1 MIVRMRFGGHGLG
14 YLRPSMKLSTH
25 SMTLR
30 RAARSLFGWK
40 ALRPN
45 QLAAMRAVMKRRDAL
60 VVLPTGAGKSA
71 IYQIPASLIPG
82 PTVVISPLLALQQ
95 DQIASLNERQRPE
108 LRAVRISSNES
119 PTQQA
124 EAITEIREGRAE
136 FLFIT
141 PEQLSNPDRMAEVAA
156 LKPALVAIDEAHCIS
171 AWGHDFRPDYL
182 ALGHLIDGIGRPPV
196 VALTATASPPVR
208 DDIVARLRLRDPE
221 VVVSGLD
228 RPNLFVEVAHCPTED
243 YRWRRLIALLSDD
256 ERPGIIYVPTRR
268 AAEELATRLTDAGYP
283 TQFYHG
289 GMAAGARHELH
300 EAFLAD
306 EVPIMV
312 ATSAFGM
319 GIDKPNIAWVVHMA
333 LPDSPDSYFQEI
345 GRAGRD
351 GQPARVLLLWQAEDV
366 GLQRFFSGGL
376 PDVDEL
382 RDLAALLRRKP
393 ATKTEL
399 RETTGL
405 GPRKLGQYLSL
416 LEQVGAAEPRARQR
430 IGAPRYSPTP
440 TDAAAAALAEAERQ
454 QTVTRSRTD
463 MMRAFAETR
472 ACRGQT
478 LLAYFGE
485 QMTQVCGHCD
495 NCHNGTSVA
504 DQGAVGPFPVH
515 SQVRHPEWGSGMVLS
530 YEEDKMMVLFEEV
543 GYKTLSVRVVSE
555 QGLLTLD

>member
-1 MIVRMRFGGHGLG
+1 
-14 YLRPSMKLSTH
+14 MKLSTH

-124 EAITEIREGRAE
+124 QAITEIREGRAE

-182 ALGHLIDGIGRPPV
+182 ALGHLIEGIGRPPV

-208 DDIVARLRLRDPE
+208 DDIIARLRLREPE

-228 RPNLFVEVAHCPTED
+228 RPNLFLEVAHCPTED
-243 YRWRRLIALLSDD
+243 YRWRRLMALLRD
-256 ERPGIIYVPTRR
+256 EGRPGIIYVPTRR
-268 AAEELATRLTDAGYP
+268 AAEELATRLTDAGFP
-283 TQFYHG
+283 AQFYHG
-289 GMAAGARHELH
+289 GMSAGARAELH

-306 EVPIMV
+306 QVPIMV

-376 PDVDEL
+376 PNHDEL
-382 RDLAALLRRKP
+382 RELAALLRRKP

-416 LEQVGAAEPRARQR
+416 LEQVGAAEPRAKQL

-440 TDAAAAALAEAERQ
+440 TDAAAAALGEAERQ

-463 MMRAFAETR
+463 MMRAFAETS

-485 QMTQVCGHCD
+485 QMTEVCAHCD
-495 NCHNGTSVA
+495 NCHAGTSVT

-515 SQVRHPEWGSGMVLS
+515 SQVRHPEWGHGMVLS
-530 YEEDKMMVLFEEV
+530 YEDDKMTVLFDEV

>member
-1 MIVRMRFGGHGLG
+1 
-14 YLRPSMKLSTH
+14 MKLSTH
-25 SMTLR
+25 STTLR
-30 RAARSLFGWK
+30 RAARSLFGWT
-40 ALRPN
+40 ALRPH

-95 DQIASLNERQRPE
+95 DQIAALDERQRPE
-108 LRAVRISSNES
+108 LRAVRISSAES
-119 PTQQA
+119 PAQQA
-124 EAITEIREGRAE
+124 EAIAEIRDGRAE

-141 PEQLSNPDRMAEVAA
+141 PEQLANPDRTAEVKS

-182 ALGHLIDGIGRPPV
+182 ALGHLVEGIGRPPV

-208 DDIVARLRLRDPE
+208 DDIVARLRLREPE

-228 RPNLFVEVAHCPTED
+228 RPNLFLEVAHCPTED
-243 YRWRRLIALLSDD
+243 YRWRRLLALLRDD
-256 ERPGIIYVPTRR
+256 TRPGIIYVPIRR
-268 AAEELATRLTDAGYP
+268 SAQELAARLTDAGFPAQY
-283 TQFYHG
+283 YHG
-289 GMAAGARHELH
+289 GMAAGARAELH

-306 EVPIMV
+306 QVPIMV

-319 GIDKPNIAWVVHMA
+319 GIDKPNIAWVVHVA

-351 GQPARVLLLWQAEDV
+351 GAPARVLLLWQAEDV

-376 PDVDEL
+376 PDETEL
-382 RDLAALLRRKP
+382 RDLSALLRKQAR
-393 ATKTEL
+393 TRREL
-399 RETTGL
+399 REVTGL
-405 GPRKLGQYLSL
+405 GPRKLGQYLAL
-416 LEQVGAAEPRARQR
+416 LEQVGAAETRTRQR
-430 IGAPRYSPTP
+430 VGAPRYSPTP
-440 TDAAAAALAEAERQ
+440 VDAAAAALAEAERRQ
-454 QTVTRSRTD
+454 SVTRSRTD
-463 MMRAFAETR
+463 MMRAFAETT

-485 QMTQVCGHCD
+485 QMTEVCGHCD
-495 NCHNGTSVA
+495 NCHAGTSTA
-504 DQGAVGPFPVH
+504 DDGAVGPFPVH
-515 SQVRHPEWGSGMVLS
+515 SQVRHPEWGPGLVLS
-530 YEEDKMMVLFEEV
+530 YEEDRMTVLFDEV
-543 GYKTLSVRVVSE
+543 GYKTLSVSVVSE

>member
-1 MIVRMRFGGHGLG
+1 
-14 YLRPSMKLSTH
+14 MKLSTH

-30 RAARSLFGWK
+30 RAAKSLFGWT
-40 ALRPN
+40 ALRPH

-95 DQIASLNERQRPE
+95 DQIAALNERQRPE
-108 LRAVRISSNES
+108 LRAVRISSDES
-119 PTQQA
+119 SAQQA
-124 EAITEIREGRAE
+124 EAVEEIRAGRAE

-141 PEQLSNPDRMAEVAA
+141 PEQLANPDRMAEVRS

-182 ALGHLIDGIGRPPV
+182 ALGHLIEGIGRPPV

-208 DDIVARLRLRDPE
+208 DDIVARLRLREPE
-221 VVVSGLD
+221 IVVSGLD
-228 RPNLFVEVAHCPTED
+228 RPNLFLEVAHCPTED
-243 YRWRRLIALLSDD
+243 YRWRRLITLLQDD

-268 AAEELATRLTDAGYP
+268 AAEELAARLTEAGFPSKY
-283 TQFYHG
+283 YHG
-289 GMAAGARHELH
+289 GMASGARAELH

-306 EVPIMV
+306 QVPIMV

-351 GQPARVLLLWQAEDV
+351 GEPARVLLLWQAEDV
-366 GLQRFFSGGL
+366 GLQRYFTGGL
-376 PDVDEL
+376 PDENEL
-382 RDLAALLRRKP
+382 RDLSALLRRR
-393 ATKTEL
+393 ASTKKEL
-399 RETTGL
+399 RELTGL
-405 GPRKLGQYLSL
+405 GARKLGQYLAL
-416 LEQVGAAEPRARQR
+416 LEQVGAAEPRGRQR
-430 IGAPRYSPTP
+430 LGAPRYSPTP
-440 TDAAAAALAEAERQ
+440 VEAAAAALAEAERQ

-463 MMRAFAETR
+463 MMRAFAETT

-485 QMTQVCGHCD
+485 QMTEVCGHCD
-495 NCHNGTSVA
+495 NCHAGTSTA
-504 DQGAVGPFPVH
+504 GNGAVGPFPVH
-515 SQVRHPEWGSGMVLS
+515 SQVRHPEWGAGLVLS
-530 YEEDKMMVLFEEV
+530 YEEDRMTVLFDEV
-543 GYKTLSVRVVSE
+543 GYKTLSVSVVSE

>member
-1 MIVRMRFGGHGLG
+1 
-14 YLRPSMKLSTH
+14 MKLSTN

-30 RAARSLFGWK
+30 RAARSLFGWT
-40 ALRPN
+40 ALRPH

-95 DQIASLNERQRPE
+95 DQIAALNERQRPE
-108 LRAVRISSNES
+108 LRAVRISSAES
-119 PTQQA
+119 PAQQA
-124 EAITEIREGRAE
+124 EAITEIRDGRAE

-141 PEQLSNPDRMAEVAA
+141 PEQLGNPDRMAEVRS
-156 LKPALVAIDEAHCIS
+156 LKPALVAVDEAHCIS

-182 ALGHLIDGIGRPPV
+182 ALGHLVDGLGRPPV

-208 DDIVARLRLRDPE
+208 DDIIARLRLRDPE
-221 VVVSGLD
+221 VVISGLD
-228 RPNLFVEVAHCPTED
+228 RPNLFIEVAHCPTDD
-243 YRWRRLIALLSDD
+243 YRWRRLTTLLGDD
-256 ERPGIIYVPTRR
+256 GRPGIIYVPTRR
-268 AAEELATRLTDAGYP
+268 TAEELATRLTDAGFP
-283 TQFYHG
+283 ARHYHG
-289 GMAAGARHELH
+289 GMPTGARQDLH

-306 EVPIMV
+306 QVPIMV

-351 GQPARVLLLWQAEDV
+351 GEPARVLLLWRAEDV
-366 GLQRFFSGGL
+366 SLQRYFSGGL
-376 PDVDEL
+376 PDPTEL
-382 RDLAALLRRKP
+382 RDLAALLRKQPRTRK
-393 ATKTEL
+393 EL
-399 RETTGL
+399 RELTGL
-405 GPRKLGQYLSL
+405 GARKLGQYLAL
-416 LEQVGAAEPRARQR
+416 LEQVGAAQPRARQK

-440 TDAAAAALAEAERQ
+440 VDAARAAVAEAERR

-463 MMRAFAETR
+463 MMRAFAETT

-485 QMTQVCGHCD
+485 QMSAVCGHCD
-495 NCHNGTSVA
+495 NCHEGTSRA
-504 DQGAVGPFPVH
+504 DDGAVGPFPVH
-515 SQVRHPEWGSGMVLS
+515 SQVRHPEWGTGLVLN
-530 YEEDKMMVLFEEV
+530 YVDDRMTVLFDEV
-543 GYKTLSVRVVSE
+543 GYKTLSVPVVSE

>member
-1 MIVRMRFGGHGLG
+1 
-14 YLRPSMKLSTH
+14 MKLSTH

-108 LRAVRISSNES
+108 LRAVRISSNET

-124 EAITEIREGRAE
+124 EAITEVREGRAE

-141 PEQLSNPDRMAEVAA
+141 PEQLSNPERMAEVAS

-182 ALGHLIDGIGRPPV
+182 ALGHLIEGIGRPPV

-208 DDIVARLRLRDPE
+208 DDIIARLRLRDPD

-228 RPNLFVEVAHCPTED
+228 RPNLFLEVAHCPDED
-243 YRWRRLIALLSDD
+243 YRWRRLMTLLSD
-256 ERPGIIYVPTRR
+256 EGRPGIIYVPTRR
-268 AAEELATRLTDAGYP
+268 AAEELATRLTDAGFP
-283 TQFYHG
+283 AQFYHG
-289 GMAAGARHELH
+289 GMAVGARAELH

-306 EVPIMV
+306 QVPIMV

-351 GQPARVLLLWQAEDV
+351 GQPSRVLLLWRAEDV

-376 PDVDEL
+376 PDENEL
-382 RDLAALLRRKP
+382 RDLAALLRKKA

-430 IGAPRYSPTP
+430 VGAPRYSPNP

-472 ACRGQT
+472 SCRGQT

-485 QMTQVCGHCD
+485 QMTEVCGHCD

-515 SQVRHPEWGSGMVLS
+515 SQVRHPEWGQGMVLS
-530 YEEDKMMVLFEEV
+530 YEDDKMTVLFEEV

>member
-1 MIVRMRFGGHGLG
+1 
-14 YLRPSMKLSTH
+14 MKLSTH

-95 DQIASLNERQRPE
+95 DQIAALNERQRPE

-119 PTQQA
+119 AAQQA
-124 EAITEIREGRAE
+124 EAITEVREGRAE

-141 PEQLSNPDRMAEVAA
+141 PEQLSNPDRMAEVAS

-182 ALGHLIDGIGRPPV
+182 ALGHLIEGLGRPPV

-208 DDIVARLRLRDPE
+208 DDIIARLRLRDPD
-221 VVVSGLD
+221 VVISGLD
-228 RPNLFVEVAHCPTED
+228 RPNLFLEVAHCPDED
-243 YRWRRLIALLSDD
+243 YRWRRLMTLLRD
-256 ERPGIIYVPTRR
+256 EGRPGIIYVPTRR
-268 AAEELATRLTDAGYP
+268 SSEELAARLTDAGFP
-283 TQFYHG
+283 ALSYHG
-289 GMAAGARHELH
+289 GMPVGARAELH

-306 EVPIMV
+306 QVPIMV

-351 GQPARVLLLWQAEDV
+351 GQPARVLLLWRAEDV
-366 GLQRFFSGGL
+366 SLQRFFSGGL

-382 RDLAALLRRKP
+382 RDLAALLRRKA

-399 RETTGL
+399 REATGL
-405 GPRKLGQYLSL
+405 GPRKLGQYLAL

-430 IGAPRYSPTP
+430 IGAPRYSPAP

-463 MMRAFAETR
+463 MMRAFAETN

-485 QMTQVCGHCD
+485 QMTDVCGHCD

-515 SQVRHPEWGSGMVLS
+515 SRVRHPEWGQGLVLS
-530 YEEDKMMVLFEEV
+530 YEDDKMTVLFDEV

>member
-1 MIVRMRFGGHGLG
+1 MNLT
-14 YLRPSMKLSTH
+14 TH
-25 SMTLR
+25 STNLR
-30 RAARSLFGWK
+30 RAAKNLFGWT

-95 DQIASLNERQRPE
+95 DQIAALNERQRPE
-108 LRAVRISSNES
+108 LRAVRISSDES
-119 PTQQA
+119 AAQQA
-124 EAITEIREGRAE
+124 AAIEEIRAGRAE

-141 PEQLSNPDRMAEVAA
+141 PEALSNPDRLAEVRSLA
-156 LKPALVAIDEAHCIS
+156 PALVAIDEAHCIS

-182 ALGHLIDGIGRPPV
+182 ALGHLIDGLGRPPV

-208 DDIVARLRLRDPE
+208 DDIVARLRLREPE

-228 RPNLFVEVAHCPTED
+228 RPNLFLEAALCPTED
-243 YRWRRLIALLSDD
+243 YRWRRLIALLRDD

-268 AAEELATRLTDAGYP
+268 SAEELAGRLTDAGFP
-283 TQFYHG
+283 AEFYHG
-289 GMAAGARHELH
+289 GMATGARHELH

-306 EVPIMV
+306 QVPIMV

-351 GQPARVLLLWQAEDV
+351 GSPARLLLLWRAEDI
-366 GLQRFFSGGL
+366 GLQRYFSGGL
-376 PDVDEL
+376 PDEKEL
-382 RDLAALLRRKP
+382 CELAAVLRSKARTRK
-393 ATKTEL
+393 EL
-399 RETTGL
+399 RELTGL
-405 GPRKLGQYLSL
+405 GPRKLGQYLAL

-430 IGAPRYSPTP
+430 VGAPRYAPE
-440 TDAAAAALAEAERQ
+440 AAEAARAALAEAERQ
-454 QTVTRSRTD
+454 QTLTRSRTD
-463 MMRAFAETR
+463 MMRAFAETTG
-472 ACRGQT
+472 CRGQA

-485 QMTQVCGHCD
+485 QMHEVCGHCD
-495 NCHNGTSVA
+495 NCHAGTSVA
-504 DQGAVGPFPVH
+504 GDGAVGPFPVH
-515 SQVRHPEWGSGMVLS
+515 SQVRHAEWGSGLVLS
-530 YEEDKMMVLFEEV
+530 YEEDRMTVLFDEV
-543 GYKTLSVRVVSE
+543 GYKTLSVPVVSE
-555 QGLLTLD
+555 QGLLALD

>member
-1 MIVRMRFGGHGLG
+1 
-14 YLRPSMKLSTH
+14 MKLSTH

-95 DQIASLNERQRPE
+95 DQIAALNERQRPE

-119 PTQQA
+119 ATQQA

-182 ALGHLIDGIGRPPV
+182 ALGHLIEGLGRPPV

-208 DDIVARLRLRDPE
+208 DDIIARLRLRDPD
-221 VVVSGLD
+221 VVISGLD
-228 RPNLFVEVAHCPTED
+228 RPNLFLEVAHCPDED
-243 YRWRRLIALLSDD
+243 YRWRRLMTLLRD
-256 ERPGIIYVPTRR
+256 EGRPGIIYVPTRR
-268 AAEELATRLTDAGYP
+268 SSEELAARLTDAGFP
-283 TQFYHG
+283 ALSYHG
-289 GMAAGARHELH
+289 GMPVGARAELH

-306 EVPIMV
+306 QVPIMV

-351 GQPARVLLLWQAEDV
+351 GQPARVLLLWRAEDV

-382 RDLAALLRRKP
+382 RDLAALLRRKA

-399 RETTGL
+399 REATGL
-405 GPRKLGQYLSL
+405 GPRKLGQYLAL

-440 TDAAAAALAEAERQ
+440 TDAATAALAEAERQ

-463 MMRAFAETR
+463 MMRAFAETN

-485 QMTQVCGHCD
+485 QMTDVCGHCD

-515 SQVRHPEWGSGMVLS
+515 SRVRHPEWGQGLVLS
-530 YEEDKMMVLFEEV
+530 YEDDKMTVLFDEV

>member
-1 MIVRMRFGGHGLG
+1 
-14 YLRPSMKLSTH
+14 MKLSTH
-25 SMTLR
+25 STTLR
-30 RAARSLFGWK
+30 RAAKSLFGWT
-40 ALRPN
+40 ALRPH

-95 DQIASLNERQRPE
+95 DQIAALNERQRPE
-108 LRAVRISSNES
+108 LRAVRISSAES
-119 PTQQA
+119 PAQQA
-124 EAITEIREGRAE
+124 EAIAEIRDGRAE

-141 PEQLSNPDRMAEVAA
+141 PEQLANPDRTAEVKS
-156 LKPALVAIDEAHCIS
+156 LRPALVAIDEAHCIS

-182 ALGHLIDGIGRPPV
+182 ALGHLVEGIGRPPV

-208 DDIVARLRLRDPE
+208 DDIVARLRLREPE

-228 RPNLFVEVAHCPTED
+228 RPNLFLEVAHCPTED
-243 YRWRRLIALLSDD
+243 YRWRRLLALLRDD
-256 ERPGIIYVPTRR
+256 TRPGIIYVPTRR
-268 AAEELATRLTDAGYP
+268 SAEELAARLTDAGFP
-283 TQFYHG
+283 AQHYHG
-289 GMAAGARHELH
+289 GMAAGARAELH

-306 EVPIMV
+306 QVPIMV

-351 GQPARVLLLWQAEDV
+351 GAPARVLLLWQAEDV

-376 PDVDEL
+376 PDETEL
-382 RDLAALLRRKP
+382 RDLSALLHKQAR
-393 ATKTEL
+393 TKKEL
-399 RETTGL
+399 REVTGL
-405 GPRKLGQYLSL
+405 GPRKLGQYLAL

-430 IGAPRYSPTP
+430 VGAPRYSPTP
-440 TDAAAAALAEAERQ
+440 VDAAAAALAEAERQ
-454 QTVTRSRTD
+454 QSVTRSRTD
-463 MMRAFAETR
+463 MMRAFAETT

-485 QMTQVCGHCD
+485 QMTRVCGHCD
-495 NCHNGTSVA
+495 NCHAGTSTA
-504 DQGAVGPFPVH
+504 DDGAVGPFPVH
-515 SQVRHPEWGSGMVLS
+515 SQVRHPEWGPGLVLS
-530 YEEDKMMVLFEEV
+530 YEEGRMTVLFDEV
-543 GYKTLSVRVVSE
+543 GYKTLSVSVVSE

>member
-1 MIVRMRFGGHGLG
+1 
-14 YLRPSMKLSTH
+14 MKLSTH

-30 RAARSLFGWK
+30 RAAKSLFGWT

-95 DQIASLNERQRPE
+95 DQIAALNERQRPE
-108 LRAVRISSNES
+108 LRAVRISSDET
-119 PTQQA
+119 PAQQA
-124 EAITEIREGRAE
+124 QAITEIREGRAE

-141 PEQLSNPDRMAEVAA
+141 PEALSNPDRMAEVKS

-182 ALGHLIDGIGRPPV
+182 ALGHLIEGIGRPPV

-208 DDIVARLRLRDPE
+208 DDIIARLRLHDPE

-228 RPNLFVEVAHCPTED
+228 RPNLFVEVAHCPTDD
-243 YRWRRLIALLSDD
+243 YRWRRLVALLRDD

-268 AAEELATRLTDAGYP
+268 AAEELAQRLTDAGFPSQY
-283 TQFYHG
+283 YHG
-289 GMAAGARHELH
+289 GMPTNARHELH

-306 EVPIMV
+306 QVPIMV

-351 GQPARVLLLWQAEDV
+351 GEPARVLLLWRAEDV
-366 GLQRFFSGGL
+366 GLQRYFSGGL
-376 PDVDEL
+376 PNEN
-382 RDLAALLRRKP
+382 
-393 ATKTEL
+393 EL
-399 RETTGL
+399 RELAAVVRKKAGTKKELREVTGL
-405 GPRKLGQYLSL
+405 GARKLGQYLSL
-416 LEQVGAAEPRARQR
+416 LEQVGAVEPRAKQN
-430 IGAPRYSPTP
+430 IGAPRYSPRP
-440 TDAAAAALAEAERQ
+440 AEAAAAALAEAERQ
-454 QTVTRSRTD
+454 QTVTRSRSD
-463 MMRAFAETR
+463 MMRAFAETTG
-472 ACRGQT
+472 CRGQA

-485 QMTQVCGHCD
+485 QMSEICGHCD
-495 NCHNGTSVA
+495 NCHAGTSVA
-504 DQGAVGPFPVH
+504 DAGAVGPFPVH
-515 SQVRHPEWGSGMVLS
+515 SQVRHPEWGPGLVLG
-530 YEEDKMMVLFEEV
+530 YEEDRMTVLFEEV
-543 GYKTLSVRVVSE
+543 GYKTLSVPVVSE

>member
-1 MIVRMRFGGHGLG
+1 MRLT
-14 YLRPSMKLSTH
+14 TH
-25 SMTLR
+25 STTLR
-30 RAARSLFGWK
+30 HAARSLFGWT

-95 DQIASLNERQRPE
+95 DQIAALNERQRPE
-108 LRAVRISSNES
+108 LRAVRISSDENAA
-119 PTQQA
+119 QRA
-124 EAITEIREGRAE
+124 AAIEEVRQGRAE

-141 PEQLSNPDRMAEVAA
+141 PEALNNPDRMAEVRA

-182 ALGHLIDGIGRPPV
+182 ALGHLIEGIGRPPV

-208 DDIVARLRLRDPE
+208 DDIVARLGLRDPE

-228 RPNLFVEVAHCPTED
+228 RPNLFLEVAHCPTDD
-243 YRWRRLIALLSDD
+243 YRWRRLVALLRDD
-256 ERPGIIYVPTRR
+256 ERPGISYVPTRR
-268 AAEELATRLTDAGYP
+268 AAEELAQRLTDAGFPARY
-283 TQFYHG
+283 YHG
-289 GMAAGARHELH
+289 GMPTNDRHELH

-306 EVPIMV
+306 QVPIMV

-351 GQPARVLLLWQAEDV
+351 GDPARVLLLWRAEDI
-366 GLQRFFSGGL
+366 GLQRYFTGGL
-376 PDVDEL
+376 PDEKEL
-382 RDLAALLRRKP
+382 CELAALLRKQARTRK
-393 ATKTEL
+393 EL
-399 RETTGL
+399 RELTGL

-416 LEQVGAAEPRARQR
+416 LEQIGAAEPRSRQR
-430 IGAPRYSPTP
+430 IGAPRYAPT
-440 TDAAAAALAEAERQ
+440 AAESGRAALAEAERQ
-454 QTVTRSRTD
+454 QAVTRSRTD
-463 MMRAFAETR
+463 MMRAFAETTG
-472 ACRGQT
+472 CRGQA

-485 QMTQVCGHCD
+485 QMHQVCGHCD
-495 NCHNGTSVA
+495 NCHSGTSVA
-504 DQGAVGPFPVH
+504 DDRAVGPFPVH
-515 SQVRHPEWGSGMVLS
+515 SQVRHPEWGAGLVLS
-530 YEEDKMMVLFEEV
+530 YEEDRMTVLFDEV

>member
-1 MIVRMRFGGHGLG
+1 
-14 YLRPSMKLSTH
+14 MKLSMH
-25 SMTLR
+25 STTLR

-95 DQIASLNERQRPE
+95 DQIAALNERQRPE
-108 LRAVRISSNES
+108 LRAVRISSDES
-119 PTQQA
+119 AAQQA
-124 EAITEIREGRAE
+124 EAITEIRQGRAE

-141 PEQLSNPDRMAEVAA
+141 PEALANPDRMAEVRS
-156 LKPALVAIDEAHCIS
+156 LEPALVAIDEAHCIS

-182 ALGHLIDGIGRPPV
+182 ALGHLIDGLGRPPV

-208 DDIVARLRLRDPE
+208 DDIIARLRLRDPE

-228 RPNLFVEVAHCPTED
+228 RPNLFVEVAHCPTDD
-243 YRWRRLIALLSDD
+243 YRWRRLIALLRDD
-256 ERPGIIYVPTRR
+256 VRPGIIYVPTRR
-268 AAEELATRLTDAGYP
+268 AAEELAERLTTAGFPAEY
-283 TQFYHG
+283 YHG
-289 GMAAGARHELH
+289 GMPTAARHRLH

-306 EVPIMV
+306 QVPIMV

-351 GQPARVLLLWQAEDV
+351 GAPARVLLLWRAEDV
-366 GLQRFFSGGL
+366 GLQRYFSGGL
-376 PDVDEL
+376 PDETEL
-382 RDLAALLRRKP
+382 RDLAALLRRRP
-393 ATKTEL
+393 ATKKAL
-399 RETTGL
+399 RESTGL
-405 GPRKLGQYLSL
+405 GPRKLGQYLAL
-416 LEQVGAAEPRARQR
+416 LEQIGAAEPRAGQK
-430 IGAPRYSPTP
+430 IGAPRYAPT
-440 TDAAAAALAEAERQ
+440 AAEAGAAALAEAERQ

-463 MMRAFAETR
+463 MMRAFAETTG
-472 ACRGQT
+472 CRGQV

-485 QMTQVCGHCD
+485 QMSHICGHCD
-495 NCHNGTSVA
+495 NCHAGTSVA
-504 DQGAVGPFPVH
+504 NDGAVGPFPVH
-515 SQVRHPEWGSGMVLS
+515 SQVRHPEWGPGLVLN
-530 YEEDKMMVLFEEV
+530 YEDDRMTVLFDEV

>member
-1 MIVRMRFGGHGLG
+1 
-14 YLRPSMKLSTH
+14 MKLSTH

-95 DQIASLNERQRPE
+95 DQIAALNERQRPE
-108 LRAVRISSNES
+108 LRAVRISSNE
-119 PTQQA
+119 TAAQQA
-124 EAITEIREGRAE
+124 EAITEVREGRAE

-182 ALGHLIDGIGRPPV
+182 ALGHLIEGLGRPPV

-208 DDIVARLRLRDPE
+208 DDIIARLRLRDPD
-221 VVVSGLD
+221 VVISGLD
-228 RPNLFVEVAHCPTED
+228 RTNLFVEVAHCPDED
-243 YRWRRLIALLSDD
+243 YRWRRLMTLLRD
-256 ERPGIIYVPTRR
+256 EGRPGIIYVPTRR
-268 AAEELATRLTDAGYP
+268 SSEELAARLTDAGFP
-283 TQFYHG
+283 ALSYHG
-289 GMAAGARHELH
+289 GMPVGARAELH

-306 EVPIMV
+306 QVPIMV

-351 GQPARVLLLWQAEDV
+351 GQPARVLLLWRAEDV

-382 RDLAALLRRKP
+382 RDLAALLRRKA

-399 RETTGL
+399 REATGL
-405 GPRKLGQYLSL
+405 GPRKLGQYLAL

-463 MMRAFAETR
+463 MMRAFAETN

-485 QMTQVCGHCD
+485 QMTDVCGHCD

-515 SQVRHPEWGSGMVLS
+515 SRVRHPEWGQGLVLS
-530 YEEDKMMVLFEEV
+530 YEDDKMTVLFDEV

>member
-1 MIVRMRFGGHGLG
+1 MRLT
-14 YLRPSMKLSTH
+14 TH
-25 SMTLR
+25 STTLR
-30 RAARSLFGWK
+30 RAAKSLFGWT

-95 DQIASLNERQRPE
+95 DQIAALNERQRPE
-108 LRAVRISSNES
+108 LRAVRISSDE
-119 PTQQA
+119 TAAQQA
-124 EAITEIREGRAE
+124 EAIEEIRSGRAE

-141 PEQLSNPDRMAEVAA
+141 PEALSNPDRLAEVRA

-182 ALGHLIDGIGRPPV
+182 VLGHLIEGIGRPPV

-228 RPNLFVEVAHCPTED
+228 RPNLFLEVAHCPTED
-243 YRWRRLIALLSDD
+243 YRWRRLVTLLRDD
-256 ERPGIIYVPTRR
+256 ERPGIIYVPIRR
-268 AAEELATRLTDAGYP
+268 AAEELAQRLTDAGFPAQY
-283 TQFYHG
+283 YHG
-289 GMAAGARHELH
+289 GMPTNARNDLH

-306 EVPIMV
+306 QVPIMV

-319 GIDKPNIAWVVHMA
+319 GIDKANIAWVVHTA

-351 GQPARVLLLWQAEDV
+351 GAPARVLLLWRAEDI
-366 GLQRFFSGGL
+366 GLQRYFSGGL
-376 PDVDEL
+376 PDEKEL
-382 RDLAALLRRKP
+382 AELAALLRKQAR
-393 ATKTEL
+393 TKKEL
-399 RETTGL
+399 RELTGL

-430 IGAPRYSPTP
+430 IAAPRYAP
-440 TDAAAAALAEAERQ
+440 AAAESGRAALAEAERQ

-463 MMRAFAETR
+463 MMRAFAETTG
-472 ACRGQT
+472 CRGQA

-485 QMTQVCGHCD
+485 QMSAVCGHCD
-495 NCHNGTSVA
+495 NCHAGTSVP
-504 DQGAVGPFPVH
+504 DDGAVGPFPVH
-515 SQVRHPEWGSGMVLS
+515 SQVRHPEWGAGLVLS
-530 YEEDKMMVLFEEV
+530 YEEDKMTVLFDEV

-555 QGLLTLD
+555 QGLLELD

>member
-1 MIVRMRFGGHGLG
+1 
-14 YLRPSMKLSTH
+14 MKLSTH
-25 SMTLR
+25 TTTLR
-30 RAARSLFGWK
+30 RAAKSLFGWT
-40 ALRPN
+40 ALRPH

-95 DQIASLNERQRPE
+95 DQIAALNERQRPE
-108 LRAVRISSNES
+108 LRAVRISSDES
-119 PTQQA
+119 PAQQA
-124 EAITEIREGRAE
+124 EAVAEIRDGRAE

-141 PEQLSNPDRMAEVAA
+141 PEQLADPDRTAEVKS

-182 ALGHLIDGIGRPPV
+182 ALGHLVEGIGRPPV

-208 DDIVARLRLRDPE
+208 DDIVARLRLREPE

-243 YRWRRLIALLSDD
+243 YRWRRLLALLRDD
-256 ERPGIIYVPTRR
+256 TRPGIIYVPTRR
-268 AAEELATRLTDAGYP
+268 SAEELAARLTDAGFP
-283 TQFYHG
+283 AQHYHA
-289 GMAAGARHELH
+289 GMAAGARAELH

-306 EVPIMV
+306 QVPIMV

-351 GQPARVLLLWQAEDV
+351 GAPARVLLLWQAEDV

-376 PDVDEL
+376 PDETDL
-382 RDLAALLRRKP
+382 RDLSALLRKKAR
-393 ATKTEL
+393 TKKEL
-399 RETTGL
+399 REVTGL
-405 GPRKLGQYLSL
+405 GPRKLGQHLAL

-430 IGAPRYSPTP
+430 VGAPRYSPTP
-440 TDAAAAALAEAERQ
+440 VDAAAAALAEAERQ
-454 QTVTRSRTD
+454 QSVTRSRTD
-463 MMRAFAETR
+463 MMRAFAETT

-485 QMTQVCGHCD
+485 QMTKVCGHCD
-495 NCHNGTSVA
+495 NCHAGTSTA
-504 DQGAVGPFPVH
+504 DDGAVGPFPVH
-515 SQVRHPEWGSGMVLS
+515 SQVRHPEWGPGLVLS
-530 YEEDKMMVLFEEV
+530 YEEDRMTVLFDEV
-543 GYKTLSVRVVSE
+543 GYKTLSVSVVSE

>member
-1 MIVRMRFGGHGLG
+1 
-14 YLRPSMKLSTH
+14 MKLSRH
-25 SMTLR
+25 STTLR
-30 RAARSLFGWK
+30 RAARSLFGWT

-82 PTVVISPLLALQQ
+82 PTVVVSPLLALQQ
-95 DQIASLNERQRPE
+95 DQIAALNERQRPE
-108 LRAVRISSNES
+108 LRAVRISSDENAA
-119 PTQQA
+119 QQA
-124 EAITEIREGRAE
+124 AAIEDVREGRAE

-141 PEQLSNPDRMAEVAA
+141 PEALSNPDRLAEVRG
-156 LKPALVAIDEAHCIS
+156 LRPALVAIDEAHCIS

-182 ALGHLIDGIGRPPV
+182 ALGHLIEGIGRPPV

-208 DDIVARLRLRDPE
+208 DDIIARLRLRDPE
-221 VVVSGLD
+221 VVISGLD
-228 RPNLFVEVAHCPTED
+228 RPNLFLEVAHCPTED
-243 YRWRRLIALLSDD
+243 YRWRRLLTLLRDD
-256 ERPGIIYVPTRR
+256 TRPGIIYVPTRR
-268 AAEELATRLTDAGYP
+268 SAEELAQRLTDADFPAQY
-283 TQFYHG
+283 YHG
-289 GMAAGARHELH
+289 GMPTAARHELH

-306 EVPIMV
+306 QVPIMV

-351 GQPARVLLLWQAEDV
+351 GEPARVLLLWRAEDV
-366 GLQRFFSGGL
+366 GLQRYFSGGL
-376 PDVDEL
+376 PDLDEL
-382 RDLAALLRRKP
+382 RDLAALLRKEPRGK
-393 ATKTEL
+393 KEL
-399 RETTGL
+399 RELTGL

-416 LEQVGAAEPRARQR
+416 LEQVGAAEPRPRQR
-430 IGAPRYSPTP
+430 IGAPRYAP
-440 TDAAAAALAEAERQ
+440 AAAESAQAALAEAERQ

-463 MMRAFAETR
+463 MMRAFAETTG
-472 ACRGQT
+472 CRGQA

-485 QMTQVCGHCD
+485 QMREVCGHCD
-495 NCHNGTSVA
+495 NCHAGTSVA
-504 DQGAVGPFPVH
+504 DDRAVGPFPVH
-515 SQVRHPEWGSGMVLS
+515 SQVRHPEWGAGLVLS
-530 YEEDKMMVLFEEV
+530 YEEDRMTVLFDEV

>member
-1 MIVRMRFGGHGLG
+1 
-14 YLRPSMKLSTH
+14 MKLTRH
-25 SMTLR
+25 ATTLR
-30 RAARSLFGWK
+30 RAAKNLFGWT

-45 QLAAMRAVMKRRDAL
+45 QLAAMRAVMQRHDAL

-95 DQIASLNERQRPE
+95 DQIAALNERQRPE
-108 LRAVRISSNES
+108 LRAVRISSDES
-119 PTQQA
+119 AAQQA
-124 EAITEIREGRAE
+124 EAIEDVRAGRAE

-141 PEQLSNPDRMAEVAA
+141 PEALSNPDRLAEVRS
-156 LKPALVAIDEAHCIS
+156 LSPALVAIDEAHCIS
-171 AWGHDFRPDYL
+171 SWGHDFRPDYL
-182 ALGHLIDGIGRPPV
+182 ALGHLIDGLGRPPV

-208 DDIVARLRLRDPE
+208 DDIIARLRLREPE

-228 RPNLFVEVAHCPTED
+228 RPNLFLEVAHCPTED
-243 YRWRRLIALLSDD
+243 YRWRRLVALLRDD

-268 AAEELATRLTDAGYP
+268 AAEELAERLTKAGFP
-283 TQFYHG
+283 SEFYHG
-289 GMAAGARHELH
+289 GMPTAARHELH

-306 EVPIMV
+306 RVPIMV

-351 GQPARVLLLWQAEDV
+351 GSPSRVLLLWRSEDV
-366 GLQRFFSGGL
+366 GLQRYFSGGL
-376 PDVDEL
+376 PDEKEL
-382 RDLAALLRRKP
+382 SDLAAVLRSKARTRKD
-393 ATKTEL
+393 L
-399 RETTGL
+399 RELTGL

-416 LEQVGAAEPRARQR
+416 LEQIGAAEPRARQR
-430 IGAPRYSPTP
+430 VGVPRYAP
-440 TDAAAAALAEAERQ
+440 DAAEAGRAARAEAERQ

-463 MMRAFAETR
+463 MMRAFAETTG
-472 ACRGQT
+472 CRGQA

-485 QMTQVCGHCD
+485 QMSEVCGHCD
-495 NCHNGTSVA
+495 NCHAGTSVA
-504 DQGAVGPFPVH
+504 NDGAVGPFPVH
-515 SQVRHPEWGSGMVLS
+515 SQVRHAEWGSGLVLS
-530 YEEDKMMVLFEEV
+530 YEEGRMTVLFDEV

-555 QGLLTLD
+555 QGLLELD

>member
-1 MIVRMRFGGHGLG
+1 
-14 YLRPSMKLSTH
+14 MKLSTH

-30 RAARSLFGWK
+30 RAAKSLFGWK

-45 QLAAMRAVMKRRDAL
+45 QLAAMRAVMKRHDAL

-95 DQIASLNERQRPE
+95 DQIAALNERQRPE

-119 PTQQA
+119 AGQQA
-124 EAITEIREGRAE
+124 EAIAEIQAGRAE

-182 ALGHLIDGIGRPPV
+182 ALGHLIEGIGRPPV

-208 DDIVARLRLRDPE
+208 DDIIARLRLRDPE

-228 RPNLFVEVAHCPTED
+228 RPNLFLEVAHCPTED
-243 YRWRRLIALLSDD
+243 YRWRRLIALLRDD

-268 AAEELATRLTDAGYP
+268 SAEELAEKLTKAGFP
-283 TQFYHG
+283 AQFYHG
-289 GMAAGARHELH
+289 GMPTGARNDLH

-306 EVPIMV
+306 QVPIMV

-319 GIDKPNIAWVVHMA
+319 GIDKPNIAWVVHTA

-351 GQPARVLLLWQAEDV
+351 GQPARVLLLWRAEDA

-376 PDVDEL
+376 PDENEL

-399 RETTGL
+399 REATGL
-405 GPRKLGQYLSL
+405 GPRKLGQYLAL

-430 IGAPRYSPTP
+430 IGAPRYSPAP
-440 TDAAAAALAEAERQ
+440 VDAAAAALAEAERQ

-463 MMRAFAETR
+463 MMRAFAETT

-485 QMTQVCGHCD
+485 QMTEVCAHCD
-495 NCHNGTSVA
+495 NCHRGTSTA
-504 DQGAVGPFPVH
+504 DEGAVGPFPVH
-515 SQVRHPEWGSGMVLS
+515 SQVRHGEWGRGLVLS
-530 YEEDKMMVLFEEV
+530 YEDDKMTVLFDEV

>member
-1 MIVRMRFGGHGLG
+1 
-14 YLRPSMKLSTH
+14 MKLTTH
-25 SMTLR
+25 SMSLR
-30 RAARSLFGWK
+30 RAARSLFGWT

-45 QLAAMRAVMKRRDAL
+45 QLAAMRAVMRRRDAL

-95 DQIASLNERQRPE
+95 DQIAALNERQRPE
-108 LRAVRISSNES
+108 LRAVRISSDE
-119 PTQQA
+119 TAAQQA
-124 EAITEIREGRAE
+124 EAIAEIRDGRAE

-141 PEQLSNPDRMAEVAA
+141 PEQLANPDRLAEVRD

-182 ALGHLIDGIGRPPV
+182 ALGQLIDGIGRPPV

-208 DDIVARLRLRDPE
+208 DDIVDRLRLRKPE
-221 VVVSGLD
+221 IVVSGLD
-228 RPNLFVEVAHCPTED
+228 RPNLFFEVAHCPTED
-243 YRWRRLIALLSDD
+243 YRWRRLIALLRDD
-256 ERPGIIYVPTRR
+256 KRPGIIYVPTRR
-268 AAEELATRLTDAGYP
+268 AAEELSARLTDAGYP
-283 TQFYHG
+283 AQYYHG
-289 GMAAGARHELH
+289 GMPANARARLH

-306 EVPIMV
+306 QVPIMV

-351 GQPARVLLLWQAEDV
+351 GEPARVLLLWQAEDV

-376 PDVDEL
+376 PDATEL
-382 RDLAALLRRKP
+382 RDLAALLRKEPTTRK
-393 ATKTEL
+393 EL
-399 RETTGL
+399 REVTGL
-405 GPRKLGQYLSL
+405 GPRKLGQYLAL
-416 LEQVGAAEPRARQR
+416 LEQVGAAQQAAGQR
-430 IGAPRYSPTP
+430 VGAPRYAPTP
-440 TDAAAAALAEAERQ
+440 VDAAAAAVAEAERQ
-454 QTVTRSRTD
+454 QSLTRSRTD
-463 MMRAFAETR
+463 MMRAFAETS

-485 QMTQVCGHCD
+485 QMTEICGHCD
-495 NCHNGTSVA
+495 NCHAGTSVA
-504 DQGAVGPFPVH
+504 DDGSVGPFPVH
-515 SQVRHPEWGSGMVLS
+515 SQVRHAEWGSGLVLS
-530 YEEDKMMVLFEEV
+530 YEEDRMTVLFDEV
-543 GYKTLSVRVVSE
+543 GYKTLSVSVVSE